1 MKVKNVMVV
10 PTIGN
15 LAVTWDAVP
24 LIMVRRF
31 FNYTVTLSV
40 VSSKR
45 QAPIIRTVAGDCMNC
60 KYDFNDVEP
69 GSSYTVQVGITGF
82 DSTLSFRTGKA

>member
-1 MKVKNVMVV
+1 MVQNVMVV

-24 LIMVRRF
+24 LIMARRF
-31 FNYTVTLSV
+31 FNYTVILSV

-45 QAPIIRTVAGDCMNC
+45 QAPMIRTVASDCMNC
-60 KYDFNDVEP
+60 KYDFNDVDP
-69 GSSYTVQVGITGF
+69 GVRYTVQVGITGF